1 MPRVRRVGTIAPNML
16 ADFIS
21 GAEFLS
27 EFEVEMSFKN
37 RTGTRRIETKSDDMN
52 F

>member
-1 MPRVRRVGTIAPNML
+1 MIRVKQGGIIAPNML

-21 GAEFLS
+21 GAEFIN

-37 RTGTRRIETKSDDMN
+37 RTWTQGKETLSHDMN